1 MVELLDTLFGFARRF
16 RPRSESAPGPL
27 ERLAAI

>member
-1 MVELLDTLFGFARRF
+1 MIEIINTIYGFAKRF

-27 ERLAAI
+27 ERFAPA

>member
-1 MVELLDTLFGFARRF
+1 MSQHVNTW

-27 ERLAAI
+27 ERRAEDHSGE